1 MYTEEHLSEK
11 SDFRALS
18 EFALPL
24 SFIWATIH
32 HYIFFYRAFPRL
44 LRAATEQ
51 MILGAKQCEGPFW
64 SFLCRR

>member
-32 HYIFFYRAFPRL
+32 HYIFFLSRVSATASGCDRANDSWGKTVR
-44 LRAATEQ
+44 
-51 MILGAKQCEGPFW
+51 GPVLEL
-64 SFLCRR
+64 SL